1 MIKEIKYLFY
11 LVVLSI
17 FIFLVINYYFS
28 DYYEKKSNRKISNFL
43 DNFNSKNIDLPII
56 KSDTKNII
64 EYKINSD
71 QMINTKQ
78 RKFWDL
84 INEK

>member
-1 MIKEIKYLFY
+1 MVKEIRYLFY

-28 DYYEKKSNRKISNFL
+28 DNYEKKSNRKISNFL
-43 DNFNSKNIDLPII
+43 DNFNSKNIDLPLI

-71 QMINTKQ
+71 QLINTKQ

-84 INEK
+84 IK

>member
-17 FIFLVINYYFS
+17 FIYLVANYYFS
-28 DYYEKKSNRKISNFL
+28 DHYEKISYRKISNFL
-43 DNFNSKNIDLPII
+43 DNFNSKNIDLPLI

-71 QMINTKQ
+71 QIINEKQ

-84 INEK
+84 IK

>member
-28 DYYEKKSNRKISNFL
+28 DYYEKKNNRKISNFL
-43 DNFNSKNIDLPII
+43 DNFNSKNIDLPLI

-71 QMINTKQ
+71 QMINIKQ

-84 INEK
+84 IK

>member
-43 DNFNSKNIDLPII
+43 NNFNSKNIDLPLI

-84 INEK
+84 IK

>member
-43 DNFNSKNIDLPII
+43 DNFDSKNIDLPLI

-84 INEK
+84 IK

>member
-11 LVVLSI
+11 LVILSI

-43 DNFNSKNIDLPII
+43 DNFNSKNIDLPLI

-84 INEK
+84 IK

>member
-43 DNFNSKNIDLPII
+43 DNFNSKNIDLPLI

-71 QMINTKQ
+71 QIINTKQ

-84 INEK
+84 IK

>member
-1 MIKEIKYLFY
+1 MVKEIRYLFY

-43 DNFNSKNIDLPII
+43 DNFNSKNIDLPLI

-84 INEK
+84 IK

>member
-11 LVVLSI
+11 LAVLSI

-43 DNFNSKNIDLPII
+43 DNFNSKNIDLPLI

-71 QMINTKQ
+71 QIINTKK

-84 INEK
+84 IK

>member
-11 LVVLSI
+11 LIVFSI

-43 DNFNSKNIDLPII
+43 DKFNSKNIDLPLI

-64 EYKINSD
+64 EYKNNSD
-71 QMINTKQ
+71 QIINTKQ

-84 INEK
+84 IK

>member
-1 MIKEIKYLFY
+1 MIKEIRYLFY

-43 DNFNSKNIDLPII
+43 DNFNSKNIDLPLI

-64 EYKINSD
+64 EYKINSE
-71 QMINTKQ
+71 QMINTKE
-78 RKFWDL
+78 RKFWEL
-84 INEK
+84 IK

>member
-1 MIKEIKYLFY
+1 MVKEIRYLFY

-28 DYYEKKSNRKISNFL
+28 DNYEKKSNRKISNFL
-43 DNFNSKNIDLPII
+43 DNFNSKNIDLPLI

-84 INEK
+84 IK

>member
-1 MIKEIKYLFY
+1 MIKEIRYLFY

-43 DNFNSKNIDLPII
+43 DNFNSKNIDLPLI

-64 EYKINSD
+64 EYKIDSD

-84 INEK
+84 IK

>member
-43 DNFNSKNIDLPII
+43 DNFNSKNIDLPLI

-71 QMINTKQ
+71 QIINEKQ

-84 INEK
+84 IK

>member
-43 DNFNSKNIDLPII
+43 DNFNSKNIDLPLI

-64 EYKINSD
+64 EYKINSE
-71 QMINTKQ
+71 QIINTKQ

-84 INEK
+84 IK

>member
-11 LVVLSI
+11 LIVFSI

-56 KSDTKNII
+56 KSDTKPTNDNL
-64 EYKINSD
+64 INSSFSVK
-71 QMINTKQ
+71 I
-78 RKFWDL
+78 FL
-84 INEK
+84 

>member
-1 MIKEIKYLFY
+1 MIKEIRYLFY

-28 DYYEKKSNRKISNFL
+28 DHYEKKSNRKISNFL
-43 DNFNSKNIDLPII
+43 DNFNSKNIDLPLI

-84 INEK
+84 IK

>member
-11 LVVLSI
+11 LAVLAI

-43 DNFNSKNIDLPII
+43 DNFNSKNIDLPLI

-84 INEK
+84 IK

>member
-43 DNFNSKNIDLPII
+43 DNISSKNIDLPLI

-84 INEK
+84 IK

>member
-1 MIKEIKYLFY
+1 MIKEIRYLFY

-43 DNFNSKNIDLPII
+43 DNFNSKNIDLPLI

-71 QMINTKQ
+71 QIINTKQ

-84 INEK
+84 IK

>member
-28 DYYEKKSNRKISNFL
+28 DNYEKKSNRKISNFL
-43 DNFNSKNIDLPII
+43 DNFNSKNIDLPLI

-71 QMINTKQ
+71 QIINTKQ

-84 INEK
+84 IK

>member
-11 LVVLSI
+11 LAVLAI

-43 DNFNSKNIDLPII
+43 DNFNSKNIDLPLI

-71 QMINTKQ
+71 QIINTKQ

-84 INEK
+84 IK

>member
-1 MIKEIKYLFY
+1 MIKEIRYLFY

-43 DNFNSKNIDLPII
+43 DNFNSKNIDLPLI

-84 INEK
+84 IE

>member
-28 DYYEKKSNRKISNFL
+28 DYYEKKINRKISNFL
-43 DNFNSKNIDLPII
+43 DNFNSKSVDLP
-56 KSDTKNII
+56 
-64 EYKINSD
+64 
-71 QMINTKQ
+71 
-78 RKFWDL
+78 L
-84 INEK
+84 I

>member
-17 FIFLVINYYFS
+17 FIFLVISHYFS

-43 DNFNSKNIDLPII
+43 DNFNSKNIDLPLI

-84 INEK
+84 IK

>member
-1 MIKEIKYLFY
+1 MIKEIRYLFY

-17 FIFLVINYYFS
+17 FIFLVVNYYFS

-43 DNFNSKNIDLPII
+43 DNFNSKNIDLPLI

-71 QMINTKQ
+71 QIINTKQ

-84 INEK
+84 IE

>member
-1 MIKEIKYLFY
+1 MVKEIRYLFY

-43 DNFNSKNIDLPII
+43 DNFNSKNIDLPLI

-71 QMINTKQ
+71 QLINTKQ

-84 INEK
+84 IK

>member
-43 DNFNSKNIDLPII
+43 DNFSSKNIDLPLI

-71 QMINTKQ
+71 QIINTKQ

-84 INEK
+84 IK

>member
-1 MIKEIKYLFY
+1 MIKEIRYLFY

-43 DNFNSKNIDLPII
+43 DNFNSKNIDLPLI
-56 KSDTKNII
+56 KNDTKNII

-84 INEK
+84 IK

>member
-11 LVVLSI
+11 LVILSI

-43 DNFNSKNIDLPII
+43 DNFNSKNIDLPLI

-71 QMINTKQ
+71 QIINEKQ

-84 INEK
+84 IE

>member
-43 DNFNSKNIDLPII
+43 DNFNSKNIDLPLI

-64 EYKINSD
+64 EYKIDSD

-84 INEK
+84 IK

>member
-1 MIKEIKYLFY
+1 MVKEIRYLFY

-43 DNFNSKNIDLPII
+43 DNFNSKNIDLPLI
-56 KSDTKNII
+56 KNDTKNII

-84 INEK
+84 IK

>member
-11 LVVLSI
+11 LEVLAI

-43 DNFNSKNIDLPII
+43 DKFNSKNIDLPLI

-84 INEK
+84 IK

>member
-71 QMINTKQ
+71 QIINTKQ
-78 RKFWDL
+78 RKFRDL
-84 INEK
+84 IE

>member
-11 LVVLSI
+11 LIVLSI

-43 DNFNSKNIDLPII
+43 DNFNSKNIDLQLI
-56 KSDTKNII
+56 KSDNKNII

-84 INEK
+84 IK

>member
-11 LVVLSI
+11 LVVLSV

-43 DNFNSKNIDLPII
+43 DNFNSKNIDLPLI

-84 INEK
+84 IK

>member
-43 DNFNSKNIDLPII
+43 DNFNSKNIDLPLI

-71 QMINTKQ
+71 QLINTKE

-84 INEK
+84 IK